1 MGVEFSLDLSALEK
15 SSLGAI
21 HNHDQMSAFGS
32 TNVTSAD
39 QEDTCRQT
47 IKLVNR
53 LWHMLLNLGKECQT
67 DQPDEAPPYG
77 WRCHWRIGEIQTT

>member
-53 LWHMLLNLGKECQT
+53 LWHMLLNLGVRVS
-67 DQPDEAPPYG
+67 DRSA
-77 WRCHWRIGEIQTT
+77 R